1 MIDKS
6 LPRYYVY
13 MYKTDTKQYPKY
25 ELPCGYSFEFY
36 KKGDEV
42 RWAELECSIGQFDS
56 MDAALQSFHN
66 NFVKNQTLAPEQRML
81 FVKDECGEYVAT
93 LTLWNGDYLGETCQ
107 RLHWLAVSNKCAG
120 KGIAKA
126 LICRVLD
133 LYNEL
138 GYEGFVYLLTATW
151 YYRAI
156 GIYKK
161 FGFEA
166 YEGKRSLTANVSD
179 EEFVRQNR
187 EAIAIINKKLAE
199 YKKA

>member
-1 MIDKS
+1 VG
-6 LPRYYVY
+6 LHAVYV
-13 MYKTDTKQYPKY
+13 
-25 ELPCGYSFEFY
+25 
-36 KKGDEV
+36 
-42 RWAELECSIGQFDS
+42 R
-56 MDAALQSFHN
+56 
-66 NFVKNQTLAPEQRML
+66 RML

-93 LTLWNGDYLGETCQ
+93 LTLWTGDYLGETCQ